1 MDAFR
6 RRSLSTIVVAADAS
20 GDVYAPA
27 PGPGKWRATAAGL
40 LPNADSAANGTNYV
54 TATLTNAAGTTMGSF
69 TTASTGLTAGTYRG
83 FTLTATVSPEVDGD
97 SVGERLKLNVA
108 KSGTGV
114 AVNAELVVDW
124 ESVQSS

>member
-6 RRSLSTIVVAADAS
+6 SRSLISLIVAADAS

-27 PGPGKWRATAAGL
+27 PGAGKWRLKAAGL
-40 LPNADSAANGTNYV
+40 LPHADSAANGANYV
-54 TATLTNAAGTTMGSF
+54 TATLSNAAGTTMGTF

-83 FTLTATVSPEVDGD
+83 VTLTATVNPEVDGD
-97 SVGERLKLNVA
+97 SVGERVKLNVA

-114 AVNAELVVDW
+114 AVNALFVVDW
-124 ESVQSS
+124 ESVQAS